1 MTLLSSSLPR
11 VTDFERF
18 YEDPLSFLA
27 ESRSTYGDIFVL
39 RDGGPVFSRSEDCAG
54 AVAVFGSANQ
64 RAVLSDIEV
73 FALPVSAAEHLQ
85 LPATLVNLNRGLHSM
100 RGEQHTVQQRT
111 MLAVLSENAIEEQ
124 GGAVDDEL
132 ESFMADIREG
142 DTVPLLPSMRK
153 LALQVSTS
161 LLFGDYPERADL
173 VRLLHLFFQA
183 RREGTSQRR
192 SLSESGRNELIAL
205 GESSDQALRRF
216 IGGGRR
222 QTAAT
227 SEGLLTRL
235 CRTAGNNLS
244 DDELVA
250 HCNVFFMSSNEPIAV
265 SLTWILLIL
274 SQLPDLRWE
283 LRAEGGPSLQWV
295 INEVLRLLT
304 PNAMM
309 VRVTTERAKLDGVE
323 LPECCELVLC
333 PFLAHRDPDR
343 FPQPERFL
351 PQRWRNFKPSPFEYF
366 PFGAGGHACVG
377 QRLAMYLLK
386 TVLSRLL
393 QLDLVLD
400 GNQEVDWGIDIMLT
414 PVNDVMIKVREAN
427 SPIDD
432 AGKLLGPVAELVRF

>member
-1 MTLLSSSLPR
+1 MTLLSSSVPR

-18 YEDPLSFLA
+18 YEDPLNFLA

-39 RDGGPVFSRSEDCAG
+39 RESGPVFSRSEDCAG

-100 RGEQHTVQQRT
+100 RGEQHADQQRT
-111 MLAVLSENAIEEQ
+111 VLAVLSESAIEEQ

-132 ESFMADIREG
+132 ESFMADIRE
-142 DTVPLLPSMRK
+142 DYTVSLLSSMRK
-153 LALQVSTS
+153 LALQVSTR

-173 VRLLHLFFQA
+173 ARLLYSFFQA
-183 RREGTSQRR
+183 RREGTSQRS
-192 SLSESGRNELIAL
+192 SLSESARNELIAL
-205 GESSDQALRRF
+205 GQSSDEALRRF
-216 IGGGRR
+216 IGWGRR
-222 QTAAT
+222 QTATA
-227 SEGLLTRL
+227 SNGLLTRL
-235 CRTAGNNLS
+235 CRTYNNLS
-244 DDELVA
+244 DDDLVA

-265 SLTWILLIL
+265 SLMWILLIL
-274 SQLPDLRWE
+274 SQLPHLRRE
-283 LRAEGGPSLQWV
+283 LRAERGTSLQWV
-295 INEVLRLLT
+295 INEVVRLLT

-309 VRVTTERAKLDGVE
+309 VRITTVRAKLDGVE
-323 LPECCELVLC
+323 LPERCELVLC

-343 FPQPERFL
+343 FPQPDRFL
-351 PQRWRNFKPSPFEYF
+351 PQRWRDFKPSPFEYF

-393 QLDLVLD
+393 QLDFALD
-400 GNQEVDWGIDIMLT
+400 GDQEVDWGIDIMLT
-414 PVNDVMIKVREAN
+414 PVNDVLMKIRETN
-427 SPIDD
+427 NPIDD
-432 AGKLLGPVAELVRF
+432 AGKMLGPVAQMVRF